1 MISNTEENINGQTSF
16 ASCTPGSTICTAGKY
31 SSFFRYIRR
40 PVPLN
45 FWEEV
50 KLLSKLAGPV
60 FVSQLMVFL
69 ISFVSSVFC
78 GHLGKV
84 ELDAVTLAIAVINVT
99 GISVGSGLS
108 SACDTLISQ
117 TYGSKNLKRIGVIL
131 QRGILILLICCFPC
145 WALFIN
151 TEQILL
157 AVKQAKEVAS
167 LSQLYVKIFIP
178 ALPAAFTYQLLS
190 RYLQNQGIILP
201 QIICGIIA
209 NLLNALVNYIFIFVL
224 HLGVVGS
231 AAANT
236 ISQFLQAILLL
247 IYIRWKKLHTATWG
261 GWSTDC
267 LQEWGPFAW
276 LAVPSMLMLCIEWW
290 TYEIGSFLAGLISE
304 AHLGAQS
311 IIYEYATILYMVPLG
326 YGVAVNVRVGHALG
340 ARKPHEAKDSF
351 ITALLCSWSL
361 AIIITAVFGGLRN
374 YVAYMF
380 TTDKDIIALVAEVVP
395 VFAPFLLFDATACIT
410 GGVLRGCGKQK
421 IGAICIIIG
430 YYAVGLPIGIPLM
443 FAAKL
448 HIVGLWAGLLICS
461 ACQSVLFLIMCFRMN
476 WNKAADEAQVR
487 AGVKEQASNNMNVNS
502 AGMENPNYT
511 LPRDDNIRLSDITLG
526 ESHTDAEELTPQD
539 NNAFAVMVVGEILPL
554 KQLVIRRSLVVLG
567 GILVLAVGLAINL
580 AVGNG

>member
-1 MISNTEENINGQTSF
+1 MTLQWSEQQSSRSALYRNPHSLCSRFRNLKILVLGIQNFGIVEFQYSIVIPYTVVDVVC
-16 ASCTPGSTICTAGKY
+16 CTPGSTICTAGKY

-40 PVPLN
+40 LVPLN

-201 QIICGIIA
+201 QIICGFIA

-261 GWSTDC
+261 G
-267 LQEWGPFAW
+267 EAFREGA
-276 LAVPSMLMLCIEWW
+276 
-290 TYEIGSFLAGLISE
+290 SFLL
-304 AHLGAQS
+304 
-311 IIYEYATILYMVPLG
+311 TV
-326 YGVAVNVRVGHALG
+326 
-340 ARKPHEAKDSF
+340 HEKVS
-351 ITALLCSWSL
+351 
-361 AIIITAVFGGLRN
+361 
-374 YVAYMF
+374 
-380 TTDKDIIALVAEVVP
+380 
-395 VFAPFLLFDATACIT
+395 LLF
-410 GGVLRGCGKQK
+410 V
-421 IGAICIIIG
+421 
-430 YYAVGLPIGIPLM
+430 
-443 FAAKL
+443 
-448 HIVGLWAGLLICS
+448 
-461 ACQSVLFLIMCFRMN
+461 
-476 WNKAADEAQVR
+476 
-487 AGVKEQASNNMNVNS
+487 
-502 AGMENPNYT
+502 
-511 LPRDDNIRLSDITLG
+511 
-526 ESHTDAEELTPQD
+526 
-539 NNAFAVMVVGEILPL
+539 
-554 KQLVIRRSLVVLG
+554 
-567 GILVLAVGLAINL
+567 
-580 AVGNG
+580 